1 MQFLSVESEAVG
13 VIAIGG
19 HARGVIAIGQS
30 AEGVIAIGQVA
41 LGVVAIGQLARG
53 VIVVGQLGLGG
64 WAWGQATVGL
74 VRAVGMLAVAAR
86 SRGMMPLSFWPAPI
100 ARDRP
105 APELVPLAELVSGAR
120 SVGWIAA
127 RLAMREGAEPVLL
140 VDGAP
145 VPGLALSD
153 DVAFEARTRGSCDVL
168 ALVRAEEVLASSDE
182 GGFREAPTRT
192 IQLSITD
199 VEWPARWSKGDKIGA
214 VVGLLFVLP
223 LLAWAAAIPLAH
235 SLIALARS

>member
-1 MQFLSVESEAVG
+1 MQFLSVESQAVG

-74 VRAVGMLAVAAR
+74 VRAVGMLAIAAR
-86 SRGMMPLSFWPAPI
+86 AGGMLPVSFWPAPVT
-100 ARDRP
+100 RDRP
-105 APELVPLAELVSGAR
+105 KPELVSLAELASGAR

-127 RLAMREGAEPVLL
+127 RIEPRDGGVELL
-140 VDGAP
+140 VDGVRAP
-145 VPGLALSD
+145 EVVIAE
-153 DVAFEARTRGSCDVL
+153 DVAFAAKSRGASDVL
-168 ALVRAEEVLASSDE
+168 ALVRGDEVLASSDE
-182 GGFREAPTRT
+182 GGFREAPTRSVRLT
-192 IQLSITD
+192 VTD
-199 VEWPARWSKGDKIGA
+199 VEWPPRWSQGDKIGA
-214 VVGLLFVLP
+214 VAGLLLVLP
-223 LLAWAAAIPLAH
+223 LLAWVAAIPLAQ
-235 SLIALARS
+235 SLIALARA